1 MAGWLL
7 VSGILLLWFTPTPT
21 PTSTP
26 FSRSSCLSPA
36 LQHCSRQLTGNL
48 PFLIP
53 TLPQDP
59 GLWGE
64 VLLPN

>member
-21 PTSTP
+21 PFP
-26 FSRSSCLSPA
+26 RSSCLSPA
-36 LQHCSRQLTGNL
+36 LQHCSWQLTGNL

-64 VLLPN
+64 VLLPS